1 MTSPCVITIDGPSGA
16 GKGTLS
22 FLVARQL
29 GYHLLDSGAL
39 YRLMALAAMNQGVA
53 LDDEAALA
61 ECARQLDVRFDT
73 GSQSV
78 EIWLSGREV
87 TQAIRAEAVSMGAS
101 QVAALPR
108 VREALLD
115 RQRAFNMEPGLVAD
129 GRDMGTVV
137 FPDAQI
143 KIFLTASPEARAKRR
158 YLQLTAKGETVD
170 MAALIRDIEARDA
183 RDSQRAVAPL
193 KPAADA
199 LLIDSTDMTIEQVL
213 DRILA
218 EVKNRGH

>member
-1 MTSPCVITIDGPSGA
+1 
-16 GKGTLS
+16 
-22 FLVARQL
+22 L

-39 YRLMALAAMNQGVA
+39 YRLVALAAMNQGVA

>member
-39 YRLMALAAMNQGVA
+39 YRLVALAAMNQGVA

>member
-39 YRLMALAAMNQGVA
+39 YRLVALAAMNQGVA

-101 QVAALPR
+101 QVAAL
-108 VREALLD
+108 
-115 RQRAFNMEPGLVAD
+115 
-129 GRDMGTVV
+129 
-137 FPDAQI
+137 
-143 KIFLTASPEARAKRR
+143 
-158 YLQLTAKGETVD
+158 
-170 MAALIRDIEARDA
+170 
-183 RDSQRAVAPL
+183 
-193 KPAADA
+193 
-199 LLIDSTDMTIEQVL
+199 
-213 DRILA
+213 
-218 EVKNRGH
+218 